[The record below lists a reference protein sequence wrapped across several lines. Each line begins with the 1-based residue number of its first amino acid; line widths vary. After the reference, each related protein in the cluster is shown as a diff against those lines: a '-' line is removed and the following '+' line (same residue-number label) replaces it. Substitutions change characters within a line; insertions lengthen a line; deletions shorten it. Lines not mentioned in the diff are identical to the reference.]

1 MDYVEYILTK
11 ALGMFVDALL
21 LFYELEDRVRSF
33 DRTYD
38 LFQNL
43 ITNIV
48 LEGEVFF
55 LMFNLTSSWLEPQ

>member
-55 LMFNLTSSWLEPQ
+55 LIFNLTSSWLEPQ